1 MSGRDEG
8 GMSSGS
14 GVDAG
19 VLTTRVKCVSES

>member
-8 GMSSGS
+8 GVSSWRGIY
-14 GVDAG
+14 AW